1 MFKNIQK
8 YLIIN
13 HPLLWNLKIVP
24 VSFYLIL
31 LNIIFLVLGYMN
43 GAINFTE
50 TDDDYSRDDIDGIII
65 FFSVLLSILGI
76 IIWLVNY
83 FKNNALKSFYPK
95 NNFSLFKEWLIIL
108 LICFLNSTF
117 IIAFYY
123 GRDIRVRSYYS
134 ENEAKERCEILSQAS
149 FFIEGSY
156 TNNSYDYE
164 DGEAVETF
172 VDTAAVITSTND
184 STVKPKDYFFYRG
197 KKYSNFSLLDKN
209 INSYSFF
216 DYDQDSLRKIKIK
229 DWLVENKKEEI
240 KQLFKK
246 YLSIAKDH
254 HLKANIDANQWL
266 DLIYD
271 YPKFE
276 KYKNIGSKEFEVSYD
291 YDNQNIRTKID
302 STEQYYQTINK
313 TVYLFNR
320 YYVPEDALKHSYQ
333 TIAISWTK
341 PTASFETLLIS
352 LLVSIGLSLLIFSFR
367 ISSGRNW
374 LIALVGL
381 GVLNIIFGIIT
392 AVASKSGILYL
403 ISIGILF
410 IGLFIYFFLIIKNKK
425 GKGISG
431 ITLNMMFWILPF
443 FGPIVYAIVVKAAKD
458 FSNYSYIGDPIVREK
473 AYPFITFLK
482 NNDYEFMWVN
492 VVFIFAMMLLF
503 TKKTK
508 QWRGIAEN

>member
-8 YLIIN
+8 YLLIN

-31 LNIIFLVLGYMN
+31 LNIIFFVLGYTN
-43 GAINFTE
+43 GAINFKD
-50 TDDDYSRDDIDGIII
+50 TDDNYSSNFIDGIII
-65 FFSVLLSILGI
+65 FLSVLMSILGI

-83 FKNNALKSFYPK
+83 FKNNGLKSFYPK
-95 NNFSLFKEWLIIL
+95 NNFSLFKEWLLIL

-123 GRDIRVRSYYS
+123 GKDMRVRSYYS

-149 FFIEGSY
+149 FFIDGSY
-156 TNNSYDYE
+156 SNNNYDYE
-164 DGEAVETF
+164 DGEAV
-172 VDTAAVITSTND
+172 VDTAAAVIPPTND
-184 STVKPKDYFFYRG
+184 STAIAKNYFFYRG
-197 KKYSNFSLLDKN
+197 KKYSNYSLLDKN

-216 DYDQDSLRKIKIK
+216 DFDQDSLRKIKIK

-254 HLKANIDANQWL
+254 HLKANIDENQWL
-266 DLIYD
+266 ELIYD

-302 STEQYYQTINK
+302 STEQYYKTINK

-333 TIAISWTK
+333 TIAICWTK

-374 LIALVGL
+374 LIALISM
-381 GVLNIIFGIIT
+381 GVLNIILGILS
-392 AVASKSGILYL
+392 ALVSKSGILFL
-403 ISIGILF
+403 VALGVLF
-410 IGLFIYFFLIIKNKK
+410 IGLFIYFLLIIKNKK

-431 ITLNMMFWILPF
+431 ITLNMMLWILPF
-443 FGPIVYAIVVKAAKD
+443 FGPIVYAIVLKTAKE
-458 FSNYSYIGDPIVREK
+458 FSNYNYIDDLSVREK

-492 VVFIFAMMLLF
+492 VVFIFAMLLLF
-503 TKKTK
+503 SMKIK

>member
-8 YLIIN
+8 YLLIN

-24 VSFYLIL
+24 VSFFLIL
-31 LNIIFLVLGYMN
+31 FNILFFVLGYLN

-50 TDDDYSRDDIDGIII
+50 TDDNYSSNDIDGIII
-65 FFSVLLSILGI
+65 FLSVLMSILGI

-95 NNFSLFKEWLIIL
+95 NNFSLFKEWLLIL
-108 LICFLNSTF
+108 LICILNSTF
-117 IIAFYY
+117 IIAFYF
-123 GRDIRVRSYYS
+123 GKDIRVRSYYS

-149 FFIEGSY
+149 FFIDGSY
-156 TNNSYDYE
+156 SNNNYDYE
-164 DGEAVETF
+164 DGEAV
-172 VDTAAVITSTND
+172 VDTAPAVIPPTND
-184 STVKPKDYFFYRG
+184 STAIAKNYFFYRG
-197 KKYSNFSLLDKN
+197 KKYSNYSLLDKN

-216 DYDQDSLRKIKIK
+216 DFDQDSLRKIKIK
-229 DWLVENKKEEI
+229 DCLVENKKEEI

-254 HLKANIDANQWL
+254 HLKANIDENQWL
-266 DLIYD
+266 ELIYD

-374 LIALVGL
+374 LIALISI
-381 GVLNIIFGIIT
+381 GVLNIILGILSAI
-392 AVASKSGILYL
+392 VSKSGILFL
-403 ISIGILF
+403 VALGVLF
-410 IGLFIYFFLIIKNKK
+410 IGLFIYFLLIINNKK

-431 ITLNMMFWILPF
+431 ITLNMMLWILPF
-443 FGPIVYAIVVKAAKD
+443 LGPIVYAIVIKAAKE
-458 FSNYSYIGDPIVREK
+458 FSNYSYIDDPIIREK
-473 AYPFITFLK
+473 TYPFITFLK

-492 VVFIFAMMLLF
+492 VFFIFAMMLLF
-503 TKKTK
+503 SIKIK